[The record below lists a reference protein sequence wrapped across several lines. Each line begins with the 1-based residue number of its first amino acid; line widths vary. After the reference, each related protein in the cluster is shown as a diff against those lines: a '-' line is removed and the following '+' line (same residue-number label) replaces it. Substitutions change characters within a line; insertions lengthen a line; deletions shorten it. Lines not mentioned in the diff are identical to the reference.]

1 MRLTADLAR
10 GFGAGAF
17 KVDDGVRPVDR
28 DAFAAAAQLIV
39 EEIAAS
45 HAEGYQSEAS
55 GSYSHAEGSDT
66 QATGNYGSHAE
77 GRQTVAGSTASH
89 AEGYLSQAD
98 GIISHAEGY
107 GTRATNEAEH
117 AEGKY
122 NRSNTGTRH
131 SVGIGTS
138 DTARKNAVEV
148 MDDGDVFIYGIG
160 GYDGTN
166 PETARTLQE
175 TVAASVALEMDSF
188 GHMLESVTR
197 EELDAAG
204 LTEEVLQELCAGRYV
219 FARDG
224 TGGGLYSVQSAYA
237 AEGVYEVCFMMGVPG
252 SPNYE
257 GIYIKATADGG
268 TVRMYY
274 NG

>member
-1 MRLTADLAR
+1 M
-10 GFGAGAF
+10 AGG
-17 KVDDGVRPVDR
+17 DC
-28 DAFAAAAQLIV
+28 
-39 EEIAAS
+39 S
-45 HAEGYQSEAS
+45 HAEGAGSSAS
-55 GSYSHAEGSDT
+55 GR
-66 QATGNYGSHAE
+66 GSHAE
-77 GRQTVAGSTASH
+77 GCFTQ
-89 AEGYLSQAD
+89 
-98 GIISHAEGY
+98 
-107 GTRATNEAEH
+107 ATNNYEH
-117 AEGKY
+117 AEGSY
-122 NRSNTGTRH
+122 NASHAGTRH

-148 MDDGDVFIYGIG
+148 MDDGRVFILDIG
-160 GYDGTN
+160 GYNGTN
-166 PETARTLQE
+166 PGTARTLQE
-175 TVAASVALEMDSF
+175 TVVASVALEMDSF